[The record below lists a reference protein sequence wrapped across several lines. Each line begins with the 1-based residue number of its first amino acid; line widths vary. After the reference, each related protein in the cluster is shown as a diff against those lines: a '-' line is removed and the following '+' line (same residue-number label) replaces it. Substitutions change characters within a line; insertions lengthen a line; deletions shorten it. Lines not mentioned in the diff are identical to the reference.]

1 MIQTNID
8 AAHFND
14 GVDDYY
20 NIDFFELGDRLRQAY
35 QQDDPR
41 ALMRGPDG
49 PVTMTIT
56 THPTM
61 LERFRHR
68 ELREDCLMAFRLVFP
83 SHSCCIEIGISV
95 DEELPH
101 RRLCLTVAGA

>member
-8 AAHFND
+8 AAHFSD

-41 ALMRGPDG
+41 AL
-49 PVTMTIT
+49 IK
-56 THPTM
+56 
-61 LERFRHR
+61 
-68 ELREDCLMAFRLVFP
+68 
-83 SHSCCIEIGISV
+83 
-95 DEELPH
+95 
-101 RRLCLTVAGA
+101 